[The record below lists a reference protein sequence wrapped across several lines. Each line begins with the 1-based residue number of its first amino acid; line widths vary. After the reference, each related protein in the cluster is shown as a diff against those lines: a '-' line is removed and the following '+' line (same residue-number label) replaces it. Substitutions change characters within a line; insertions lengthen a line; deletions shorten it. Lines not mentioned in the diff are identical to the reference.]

1 MKNRKI
7 PWPFIL
13 VSILLVALCSGFIFD
28 WGKKKTK
35 EPNQM
40 EAAAKQE
47 EKLAAQDQRFTE
59 LNEKIAEQARLLAEQ
74 QKKFAEL
81 AGITKRVDEI
91 EANLKKPKVDIND
104 SDMSMIQETIKQQVK
119 LNVRNRN
126 MPKAGVVS
134 IREIFRNCKKVA
146 KYRQESTA
154 ERQRIDAEL
163 TKLGNEIKAQKAGL
177 KILKNGS
184 ENYLAQ
190 VKEILEKQALLQ
202 AQQEFYKQQIA
213 LKEQRIT
220 ESIYGEILRITGE
233 IAKQKD
239 LDWVF
244 EKSEP
249 EFPALSP
256 TELEL
261 SMGMHK
267 LLYGGGC
274 LDITNEVMAQL
285 DSEK

>member
-81 AGITKRVDEI
+81 GDITKRVDEI
-91 EANLKKPKVDIND
+91 EANLKKRKVDIND

-126 MPKAGVVS
+126 MPKAGIVS

-220 ESIYGEILRITGE
+220 ESIYGEILRVTGE

>member
-13 VSILLVALCSGFIFD
+13 VSILLVTLCSGFIFD

-35 EPNQM
+35 DPNKM
-40 EAAAKQE
+40 EAVAKQK
-47 EKLAAQDQRFTE
+47 EKLAAQDQRFAE

-81 AGITKRVDEI
+81 AGITKRLDEI
-91 EANLKKPKVDIND
+91 QANLKKRKVDIND

-202 AQQEFYKQQIA
+202 AQQEFYKQQVA

-220 ESIYGEILRITGE
+220 ESIYGEILRVTGE

>member
-59 LNEKIAEQARLLAEQ
+59 LNEKIAEQAKLLAEQ

-81 AGITKRVDEI
+81 GDITKRVDEI
-91 EANLKKPKVDIND
+91 EANLKKRKVDIND

>member
-35 EPNQM
+35 EPNPM

-47 EKLAAQDQRFTE
+47 EKLAAQDQRFAE
-59 LNEKIAEQARLLAEQ
+59 LNGKIAEQARLLAEQ

-91 EANLKKPKVDIND
+91 EANLKKRKVDIND

-119 LNVRNRN
+119 LNVKKSN
-126 MPKAGVVS
+126 MPRAGSVS
-134 IREIFRNCKKVA
+134 IRKIFRNCKKVA

-154 ERQRIDAEL
+154 ERLRIEAEL
-163 TKLGNEIKAQKAGL
+163 TKLDNEIKAQKAGL
-177 KILKNGS
+177 KILKNDS

-190 VKEILEKQALLQ
+190 VKEILEKQALLR
-202 AQQEFYKQQIA
+202 AQQEFHKQQIA

-220 ESIYGEILRITGE
+220 ESIYGNILRITGE
-233 IAKQKD
+233 IAKQKG

-249 EFPALSP
+249 ELPALSP

-274 LDITNEVMAQL
+274 LDITDEVMARL